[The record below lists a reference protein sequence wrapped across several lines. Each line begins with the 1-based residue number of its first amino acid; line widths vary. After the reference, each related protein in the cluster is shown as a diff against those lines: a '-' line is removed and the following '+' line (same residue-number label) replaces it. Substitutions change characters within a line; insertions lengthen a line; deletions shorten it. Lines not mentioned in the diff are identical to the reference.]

1 MKMFN
6 LVVVLVLSIYA
17 SLCSADVVEQLLVG
31 YSGQSNVEFDSSKGK
46 TLWTKSYID
55 NKDSQVR
62 SCSTCHTENLA
73 AIGKHAKTRKPIDP
87 LAPSVNAERLTDAK
101 TIEKW
106 LLRNCKWTM
115 GRECTAEEKGHFLKF
130 ISTQ

>member
-106 LLRNCKWTM
+106 FLRNCKWTM